1 MACSLHIDLGAFI
14 DAEGSTKARC
24 FPACGNAVDLY
35 LSGTFF
41 LSDLSLE
48 ICLKTVLSHT
58 SSRSGG
64 KESRGFSI
72 SDR

>member
-41 LSDLSLE
+41 FIRSKFGNMFENSLVTHIIKVRRE
-48 ICLKTVLSHT
+48 REQRL
-58 SSRSGG
+58 
-64 KESRGFSI
+64 
-72 SDR
+72 